1 MTETAWHLDA
11 GLVERYA
18 DLALAPS
25 ARASLEAHLQS
36 CAACHRL
43 VAGSESAAR
52 LAARLDRT
60 WAATVDRIDAPR
72 RNWLHRLAAAV
83 GVPDHLARLVAVS
96 GAFRAAWL
104 ASIAAAVTAGV
115 LVDRGELGP
124 VAFLLL
130 APLVPVVGVAAAY
143 GGSTRVSDSR
153 AWELATPF
161 GELRLVLL
169 RTSAVTA
176 TSVAVLGA
184 LTPLLPAVG
193 LDAVA
198 WLLPALAL
206 AAATLALTTR
216 VAPEQAAT
224 GVGVGWLATV
234 LTAALLVPRVDR
246 PTATDLGALAWPLQV
261 VAALVLVASVT
272 AFAARR
278 HTIEVPVR

>member
-1 MTETAWHLDA
+1 MTEAAWHLDA
-11 GLVERYA
+11 DQVERYA
-18 DLALAPS
+18 DLALLPS

-36 CAACHRL
+36 CATCHGL
-43 VAGSESAAR
+43 VADSEAATR
-52 LAARLDRT
+52 LAPRLDRT

-72 RNWLHRLAAAV
+72 RRWLHRLAAAV
-83 GVPDHLARLVAVS
+83 GVPDHLARLVAIS

-104 ASIAAAVTAGV
+104 ASIAAAVTAGIM
-115 LVDRGELGP
+115 VDRGEIGP
-124 VAFLLL
+124 VPFLLL

-143 GGSTRVSDSR
+143 GGSSRVNDCR
-153 AWELATPF
+153 AWELPTPF

-184 LTPLLPAVG
+184 LSPFLPTVG
-193 LDAVA
+193 LEAVA
-198 WLLPALAL
+198 WLVPALAL

-224 GVGVGWLATV
+224 GVALGWLTTV
-234 LTAALLVPRVDR
+234 ATAALLLPRVDR
-246 PTATDLGALAWPLQV
+246 PTATDLGALAWPLQI

-272 AFAARR
+272 TFATRR
-278 HTIEVPVR
+278 QTIELPVR